1 MENLKVTLKRFFSN
15 KNTVSIIC
23 GVLAILVLYIG
34 YNIRIKSLTDP
45 ISVPYALNTINPGEQ
60 ITSGDVGTTN
70 VPKSMIKGSVIT
82 TASSVIGK
90 YANADSVIP
99 QGSLFYSRSVVSKE
113 SLPGVQAYD
122 YPEGHVLVNL
132 DVNMSTTY
140 GNLVYPGNYID
151 IYLKAVNKIDEENIT
166 SDTKDMIMVGK
177 LIENVKVLA
186 VVDANGDNVFSNLEQ
201 KGSPAMV
208 LFAVPEEYHIL
219 LRKAMY
225 LRTYE
230 ATLIPVPTKESLK
243 TEPGEVAI
251 SSENLKNFI
260 NKVTVWDDSY
270 QLEDTPLVT
279 E

>member
-1 MENLKVTLKRFFSN
+1 MENLKVTLKRFFTN
-15 KNTVSIIC
+15 KNTVTIMC
-23 GVLAILVLYIG
+23 GLLAILILYAF
-34 YNIRIKSLTDP
+34 YNARIKKLTAP
-45 ISVPYALNTINPGEQ
+45 IAVPYAINTIDPGTQ
-60 ITSGDVGTTN
+60 ITSADVGVVN
-70 VPKSMIKGSVIT
+70 VPKAMIKGSVYIK
-82 TASSVIGK
+82 AEDVFGK
-90 YANADSVIP
+90 YAQMDTIIP
-99 QGSLFYSRSVVSKE
+99 QGSLFYKRAVVDKA
-113 SLPGVQAYD
+113 SLPGVDAYD
-122 YPEGHVLVNL
+122 YPDGYVLVNM

-140 GNLVYPGNYID
+140 GNLIYPENYID

-186 VVDANGDNVFSNLEQ
+186 VVDSNGDDVFQNLDQ
-201 KGSPAMV
+201 KGTPAMV
-208 LFAVPEEYHIL
+208 IFAVPEEYHIL

-243 TEPGEVAI
+243 SEPGEVKV

-260 NKVTVWDDSY
+260 NEVTVWDDSY
-270 QLEDTPLVT
+270 DTNDTPLVT